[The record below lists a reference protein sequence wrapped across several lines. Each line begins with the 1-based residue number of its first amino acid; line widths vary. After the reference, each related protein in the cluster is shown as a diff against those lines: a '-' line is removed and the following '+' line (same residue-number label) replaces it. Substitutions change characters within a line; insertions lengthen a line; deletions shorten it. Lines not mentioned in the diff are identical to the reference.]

1 MIDTEDE
8 TKRNKTKS
16 LFLDCIYLK
25 SKEKTLLDENERL
38 KKRIEVFEVC

>member
-16 LFLDCIYLK
+16 LFLDFIYLK